1 MNLYDNN
8 DLDINIDLTPLLDV
22 LFILLLFFILTAT
35 FSQPFIEM
43 LLPEAGE
50 AQEKTLESQD
60 ILISVPEKD
69 IYLYK
74 DEELKKENLNSFFE
88 SLPAEGKL
96 IFQIS
101 EEVPFSS
108 FVALVDAAK
117 GSGRNDFLIQTK
129 KTTCSQT
136 V

>member
-35 FSQPFIEM
+35 FSKPFLEM
-43 LLPEAGE
+43 LLPEAKE
-50 AQEKTLESQD
+50 TQERALDSQD

-69 IYLYK
+69 IYLYN
-74 DEELKKENLNSFFE
+74 DEELNKENLTDFFE
-88 SLPAEGKL
+88 NLPIEGKL

-108 FVALVDAAK
+108 FVTLIDAAK

-129 KTTCSQT
+129 KATYSQT
-136 V
+136 F

>member
-35 FSQPFIEM
+35 FSKPFLEM
-43 LLPEAGE
+43 LLPEAKEG
-50 AQEKTLESQD
+50 QERAIEKQD

-74 DEELKKENLNSFFE
+74 EEPLEKEKLQSFFQN
-88 SLPAEGKL
+88 LPQEGKL
-96 IFQIS
+96 IFQIA

-108 FVALVDAAK
+108 FITLIDAAK
-117 GSGRNDFLIQTK
+117 GAGRDDFLIQTK
-129 KTTCSQT
+129 KTTDS
-136 V
+136 